1 MKVTL
6 TERSGWYD
14 YMVEQGKR
22 RLFGTCSDI
31 ETAHEGIAK
40 AKATLNRTPLNPRRN
55 P

>member
-6 TERSGWYD
+6 TERDSWYD
-14 YMVEQGKR
+14 YVVEHGNR

-40 AKATLNRTPLNPRRN
+40 AKAALNRTSPHRRRN

>member
-6 TERSGWYD
+6 TERNLWYD
-14 YMVEQGKR
+14 YVVEHGKR

-40 AKATLNRTPLNPRRN
+40 AKAALNRTPVNPRRN

>member
-6 TERSGWYD
+6 TEREGWYD
-14 YMVEQGKR
+14 YVVEHGKR

-40 AKATLNRTPLNPRRN
+40 AKASLSRTPLNPRRN